1 MATSR
6 VKTIDIDAGLLA
18 DTRDAM
24 KPSAEAQ
31 DAEVVERAL
40 RFYLGRRALEDLP
53 SDERTH
59 RRGSNADRQRGAARD
74 APRAPQRSVTRV
86 VIDPGV
92 LVSAFI
98 SPRKAAPALLVDAF
112 LDGHV
117 EMLVSPALIAELT
130 DVLGREKFAAHASDG
145 RAAAFIAVLLDR
157 AEMVKDTAPGS
168 LKTAD
173 ADDDYLIAVAQAHKA
188 DAVVSGDPHLLDVTS
203 SDLPVLTPREMA
215 DRLGLVSSN

>member
-1 MATSR
+1 M
-6 VKTIDIDAGLLA
+6 
-18 DTRDAM
+18 
-24 KPSAEAQ
+24 
-31 DAEVVERAL
+31 
-40 RFYLGRRALEDLP
+40 
-53 SDERTH
+53 
-59 RRGSNADRQRGAARD
+59 
-74 APRAPQRSVTRV
+74 TRV

-98 SPRKAAPALLVDAF
+98 SPRKAAPALLVEAF
-112 LDGHV
+112 LDGHF

-145 RAAAFIAVLLDR
+145 RAAAFIAVVLDR